1 MKLAIIEGEE
11 EHTELLT
18 RYVKAWGRDRN
29 IPVVITSFPSAESFL
44 LTWESSRDFDVLFAD
59 IQTEQN
65 EFLEMARQ
73 IRKKDLKITIIFT
86 TSIANLTEEKCGIKA
101 MHYLLKPIDQEK
113 MIQCMDRIS
122 KKSGNEKFLLVQTGS
137 GTMKLALDKIMYIEA
152 QGHGCI
158 IEFCPQPGR
167 TFQLESA
174 ESISALETRLD
185 KRNFIRCHRS
195 YIVRID
201 KIRHIRRAW
210 IEMQNGSKIGVSRRL
225 YSDVSQMF
233 ARRSHRTRAKI
244 NNR

>member
-11 EHTELLT
+11 VHTELLT

-29 IPVVITSFPSAESFL
+29 IPVVLTSFPSAESFL
-44 LTWESSRDFDVLFAD
+44 FTWESSRDFDVLFAD

-86 TSIANLTEEKCGIKA
+86 TSIAEHAEEKCGIKA
-101 MHYLLKPIDQEK
+101 MYYLLKPIDQEK
-113 MIQCMDRIS
+113 MSRCMDRIS
-122 KKSGNEKFLLVQTGS
+122 KKSRSEKFLLVQTGS

-152 QGHGCI
+152 RGHGCI

-201 KIRHIRRAW
+201 KIRQIRRAW

-233 ARRSHRTRAKI
+233 ARRFRRTRSKM